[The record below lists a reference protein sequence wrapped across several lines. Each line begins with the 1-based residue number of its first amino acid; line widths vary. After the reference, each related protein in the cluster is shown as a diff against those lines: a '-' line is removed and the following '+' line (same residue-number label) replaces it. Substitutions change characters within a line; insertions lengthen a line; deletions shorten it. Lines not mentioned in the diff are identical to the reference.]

1 MTGFP
6 FLDLSRISFAGIIM
20 LMKILFISRAYPPIV
35 GGLEN
40 QNFEIGKWLGKIAEV
55 KIITNKRGKKFLPFF
70 LPYAIIKS
78 LLIAKNYD
86 AVLLGD
92 AVLSLVGYKIKF
104 FYPQKPVICITHGL
118 DLTFKSFIYQKLWIG
133 WFLRK
138 MDKLIAV
145 GNETIEAG
153 VQRGLRREKFVFI
166 PNGVDTEKF
175 LETHSREE
183 LEKIVGEKLENRKII
198 LTTGRLAR
206 HKGVDWFLEN
216 VVPRLSDDILYLV
229 AGDGEKR
236 KVIEKII
243 KEKGVEHKT
252 KMLGRVNDNNLKILY
267 NTADLYI
274 KPNIRVDGTMEGFGI
289 VAIEAAS
296 CRLPVIA
303 SDLEGLKDAIEDGEN
318 GFLVE
323 SQDAEQFIQK
333 INELLSDNKFRYE
346 FGEKARQYVV
356 ENFRWNIIA
365 QRYLEEIQSVILN
378 FK

>member
-1 MTGFP
+1 
-6 FLDLSRISFAGIIM
+6 
-20 LMKILFISRAYPPIV
+20 MKILFISRAYPPIV

-40 QNFEIGKWLGKIAEV
+40 QNFEIGKWLGKIADV
-55 KIITNKRGKKFLPFF
+55 TIIANKRGKKFLPFF

-78 LLIAKNYD
+78 LFIAHNFD
-86 AVLLGD
+86 AILLGD

-104 FYPQKPVICITHGL
+104 FYPKKPVICITHGL
-118 DLTFKSFIYQKLWIG
+118 DLTFKNFIYQKLWVG

-145 GNETIEAG
+145 GNETIEVG
-153 VQRGLRREKFVFI
+153 VQRGLDRNKFIFI

-183 LEKIVGEKLENRKII
+183 LEKMVGEKLENKKIL

-206 HKGVDWFLEN
+206 HKGIDWFLEN
-216 VVPRLSDDILYLV
+216 VVPKLSDDIIYLV

-236 KVIEKII
+236 KAIEKII
-243 KEKGVEHKT
+243 KAKGIEHKA
-252 KMLGRVNDNNLKILY
+252 KMLSKVSDDDLKILY
-267 NTADLYI
+267 NTSDLYI
-274 KPNIRVDGTMEGFGI
+274 KPNIKVDGTMEGFGI

-303 SDLEGLKDAIEDGEN
+303 SDLEGLKDAIKDGEN

-323 SQDAEQFIQK
+323 SRDVEQFIQK
-333 INELLSDNKFRYE
+333 INDLLADDKFRYE
-346 FGEKARQYVV
+346 FGEKARQYVID
-356 ENFRWNIIA
+356 NFSWKIIA
-365 QRYLEEIQSVILN
+365 QRYLEEIEVEIS
-378 FK
+378 KSK